1 MIGDKIMLHIIKSS
15 PFSRNTFID
24 SIAYFND
31 GDAVIFIQDAVVI
44 TASQHKYA
52 KILQDLMPELSVY
65 SLTEDLNAR
74 GLSCILG
81 QQVSYPEFVNLT
93 VAHLQTQTWN

>member
-1 MIGDKIMLHIIKSS
+1 MLHIIKSS
-15 PFSRNTFID
+15 PFSKHTFID

-65 SLTEDLNAR
+65 TLAEDLNAR
-74 GLSCILG
+74 GLSCIVG
-81 QQVSYPEFVNLT
+81 RQVSYPEFVNLT
-93 VAHLQTQTWN
+93 VAHLQIQTWN

>member
-1 MIGDKIMLHIIKSS
+1 MLHIIKSS
-15 PFSRNTFID
+15 PFSKNTFID
-24 SIAYFND
+24 SVVYFND

-52 KILQDLMPELSVY
+52 KILQDLMPELRVY
-65 SLTEDLNAR
+65 TLTEDLNAR

-93 VAHLQTQTWN
+93 IAHSQIQTWN

>member
-1 MIGDKIMLHIIKSS
+1 MLHIIKSS
-15 PFSRNTFID
+15 PFSKNTFMD
-24 SIAYFND
+24 SLAYFDD

-52 KILQDLMPELSVY
+52 KILQDLTLKVSIYTLS
-65 SLTEDLNAR
+65 EDLHAR
-74 GLSCILG
+74 GLNCILG

-93 VAHLQTQTWN
+93 VTHRQTQTWD

>member
-1 MIGDKIMLHIIKSS
+1 MLHIFKSS

-24 SIAYFND
+24 NLAYIND

-52 KILQDLMPELSVY
+52 KILQDLSPRITFY
-65 SLTEDLNAR
+65 TLTEDLDAR
-74 GLSCILG
+74 GLKPILG
-81 QQVSYPEFVNLT
+81 QQLSYHEFVGLT
-93 VAHLQTQTWN
+93 VSHLQIQTWN